1 MTTTFRALLTLGAL
15 VMSAGATHAQ
25 TAVKMEGRCE
35 KLVIAGLDIT
45 QNCKETMTN
54 MVVGDRT
61 SFDFAAWDGQ
71 TLSFSG
77 NGAAQEAT
85 ELTEPLQPINLV
97 TPGQSSKEGIARSPA
112 PAVGSC
118 KFSTP
123 EPGKSEITC
132 EATSQGKT
140 YAGTFITDAKPKN
153 VPGKDAPK
161 P

>member
-1 MTTTFRALLTLGAL
+1 MTTMFHTALICAAL
-15 VMSAGATHAQ
+15 AASAGTAQAQ

-45 QNCKETMTN
+45 QNCKESLTN
-54 MVVGDRT
+54 SVVGNRT

-71 TLSFSG
+71 TLSFAGSG
-77 NGAAQEAT
+77 AVQEAT
-85 ELTEPLQPINLV
+85 ELTEQLQPINLV

-112 PAVGSC
+112 PAVGAC
-118 KFSTP
+118 RFSTP
-123 EPGKSEITC
+123 APGKSAITC

-140 YAGTFITDAKPKN
+140 YAGTFVTDAKPKE
-153 VPGKDAPK
+153 APAK

>member
-1 MTTTFRALLTLGAL
+1 MTTMFRAAL
-15 VMSAGATHAQ
+15 ICTALAASAGTAQAQ

-45 QNCKETMTN
+45 QNCKESLTN
-54 MVVGDRT
+54 SVSGNRT

-71 TLSFSG
+71 SLSFAGSG
-77 NGAAQEAT
+77 AVQEAT
-85 ELTEPLQPINLV
+85 ELTEQLQPINLV

-118 KFSTP
+118 RFSTP
-123 EPGKSEITC
+123 APGKSAITC

-140 YAGTFITDAKPKN
+140 YAGTFVTDAKPK
-153 VPGKDAPK
+153 DAPAK